1 MTDKWQKILVG
12 FVLVC
17 LLAVLLAWAHSGSV
31 KQQKKQ
37 DFILYAYFSKT
48 DGLNVGAPVRL
59 SGLPIG
65 RVFAMDFGEDYMVR
79 ATLAFDRK
87 FELPIDTSVSI
98 ETDGIF
104 GSKHIE
110 LIPGGDEELLL
121 TGDTIAYAQNALL
134 LDELL
139 EKLNAFMANKKKDLN
154 EEKGVENEKE
164 SY

>member
-17 LLAVLLAWAHSGSV
+17 LLGGLLAWAHSGSV

-154 EEKGVENEKE
+154 KEKGVENEEE

>member
-12 FVLVC
+12 FLLIC
-17 LLAVLLAWAHSGSV
+17 LLGVWLVWAHNSSI

-65 RVFAMDFGEDYMVR
+65 RVFAMDFDEEYLVR
-79 ATLAFDRK
+79 ATLAFDK
-87 FELPIDTSVSI
+87 QFDLSIDTSVSI

-110 LIPGGDEELLL
+110 LIPGADEELFVS
-121 TGDTIAYAQNALL
+121 GDTIAYTQDALL

-139 EKLNAFMANKKKDLN
+139 EKLNGFMANKKNKN
-154 EEKGVENEKE
+154 EEKGELNEEE
-164 SY
+164 SN

>member
-12 FVLVC
+12 FVLIF
-17 LLAVLLAWAHSGSV
+17 LLGAWLIWAHNSSV

-65 RVFAMDFGEDYMVR
+65 RVFTMDFGEDYLVR
-79 ATLAFDRK
+79 ATLTFDK
-87 FELPIDTSVSI
+87 QFDLPIDTSVSI

-110 LIPGGDEELLL
+110 LIPGADEELFVS
-121 TGDTIAYAQNALL
+121 GDTIAYTQDALL

-139 EKLNAFMANKKKDLN
+139 EKLNAFMANKKGKESEKGELN
-154 EEKGVENEKE
+154 EEE
-164 SY
+164 SN

>member
-1 MTDKWQKILVG
+1 M
-12 FVLVC
+12 
-17 LLAVLLAWAHSGSV
+17 
-31 KQQKKQ
+31 
-37 DFILYAYFSKT
+37 
-48 DGLNVGAPVRL
+48 RL

-154 EEKGVENEKE
+154 EEKGVENEEE

>member
-12 FVLVC
+12 FLLIC
-17 LLAVLLAWAHSGSV
+17 LLGVWLAWAHSSSI

-65 RVFAMDFGEDYMVR
+65 RVFAMAFGEDYLVR
-79 ATLAFDRK
+79 ATLAFDKR
-87 FELPIDTSVSI
+87 FDLPIDTSVSI

-121 TGDTIAYAQNALL
+121 TGDTIAYTQDALL

-139 EKLNAFMANKKKDLN
+139 EKLNGFMANKKKKGELN
-154 EEKGVENEKE
+154 EEE
-164 SY
+164 SN